1 MRSMWKGIVSFG
13 LVSIPVQLYSA
24 TQEHSVPLHQVHA
37 KDGSRIRMRRVCEE
51 EGEEVPY
58 RDIAKGYEA
67 PDGRTVVLSD
77 EDLANLPLPSKKTI
91 DVLAFV
97 DADTIDPLM
106 FSNAYYVSTADRS
119 GAKPYTLLRQALEET
134 GQIAVTKV
142 TLRTRESLAV
152 LRVHEDVLVLQTM
165 LWPDEVRP
173 AAQAAPDGDV
183 QVRPQELKMA
193 LSLMATL
200 SEGFELSGL
209 HDEYQEALQQVVEA
223 RLQGVEPPQEE
234 AEAADEGNVIDL
246 MAALR
251 GSVKAARRSR
261 GEAAGDLEEEVPARA
276 AGGGGG
282 RASGGRAAAKKAA
295 GSKDAS
301 GRGAAPGKTAAK
313 KTAAA
318 GSGSSGT
325 GAGTGKRAGAGKG
338 GTKKPAGGK
347 GASSAGT
354 PAKKTASK
362 TAAKKTASR
371 RRAS

>member
-24 TQEHSVPLHQVHA
+24 TQEHSVPLRQVHA
-37 KDGSRIRMRRVCEE
+37 KDGSRIRLRRICEQ
-51 EGEEVPY
+51 EGEEVSF

-77 EDLANLPLPSKKTI
+77 DDLASLPLPSKKTI

-106 FSNAYYVSTADRS
+106 FSSAYYVSTADRA
-119 GAKPYTLLRQALEET
+119 GTKPYVLLRQALEET

-152 LRVHEDVLVLQTM
+152 LRVHDDVLVLQTM

-173 AAQAAPDGDV
+173 ATEAAPEGDV
-183 QVRPQELKMA
+183 KVRPQELKMA
-193 LSLMATL
+193 LSLMETL
-200 SEGFELSGL
+200 SEGFDLGEL

-223 RLQGVEPPQEE
+223 RLQGVEPPREE
-234 AEAADEGNVIDL
+234 EGERPDDGNVIDL
-246 MAALR
+246 MSALR
-251 GSVKAARRSR
+251 GSVQAARRSR
-261 GEAAGDLEEEVPARA
+261 GEEAGDEGSGEERAGEEAPKRAPAKK
-276 AGGGGG
+276 
-282 RASGGRAAAKKAA
+282 AAAKKT
-295 GSKDAS
+295 
-301 GRGAAPGKTAAK
+301 APAKKTAAK

-318 GSGSSGT
+318 KKT
-325 GAGTGKRAGAGKG
+325 T
-338 GTKKPAGGK
+338 TKKA
-347 GASSAGT
+347 A
-354 PAKKTASK
+354 PAKKA
-362 TAAKKTASR
+362 AAKKTASR